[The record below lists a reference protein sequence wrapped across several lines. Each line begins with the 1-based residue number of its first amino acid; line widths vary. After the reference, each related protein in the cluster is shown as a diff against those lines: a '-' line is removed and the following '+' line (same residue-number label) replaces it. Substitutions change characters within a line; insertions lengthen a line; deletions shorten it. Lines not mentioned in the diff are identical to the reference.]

1 MHPEIKKF
9 WEATGHPLYG
19 SPSSIIG
26 IWELHIH
33 VGGPLSISRIEIVC
47 HGDKH
52 RFQNK
57 WYSEEEM
64 LAIIKLIAFA

>member
-9 WEATGHPLYG
+9 WEATGHKLYG
-19 SPSSIIG
+19 PSG
-26 IWELHIH
+26 IQSWEIH
-33 VGGPLSISRIEIVC
+33 KYLGGPLGISLIETVC
-47 HGDKH
+47 HGDKYQ
-52 RFQNK
+52 FQNK